1 MKQIIN
7 ATSKLVDVLI
17 EKNHIY
23 LEDRIIIS
31 DEQVERELNF
41 REQLDISMQDER
53 QAAIDELF
61 PKRTT
66 GSLRGVTKT
75 IDKPFEFDF

>member
-7 ATSKLVDVLI
+7 TASKLVDVLI

-31 DEQVERELNF
+31 DEQVETELNF

-61 PKRTT
+61 PERTS
-66 GSLRGVTKT
+66 GSLRGVAKT